1 LRLLKSITKT
11 VGLEEN
17 GGKVTNDKQKYL
29 KSLTTDNP
37 LIYLPTP
44 SEIKKDPTLIKE
56 VAGID
61 ENLLN
66 TISENEAKDFITQ
79 KKFNSKKTREEIDAV
94 LEEFEGEKG
103 VSAFSNIVN
112 AYATVASG
120 GWGKYAFEGVV
131 GKTIDEM
138 LGIEDN
144 RETYKQNQE
153 ELAEI
158 LELSQQGNDLL
169 IAKNVYD
176 LRNEVNHLV
185 TMNATLQEKRRELE
199 ANPNR
204 TQADID
210 AWNAMSNDLLATN
223 EQIKVNMEY
232 LGDLTFEGTNM
243 QDIIKKTAKTYD
255 ELAILENIAVN
266 SGVRIVTGLGS
277 LVNEMNAIN
286 VLEWAG
292 VKLEGEGW
300 DVGVDEEGEF
310 NLEDVRIGELSEQ
323 GNNFV
328 EKVTDIFGETQGN
341 VVEHAIRSGI
351 LMDKS
356 ADELL
361 KQTYQFGEGLLEQ
374 NRAAMNFDEIDSI
387 MDGLTWGTEMM
398 TGQALNLGL
407 SIAIPGSGGLIISAL
422 SEAGN
427 QMHEMKN
434 RMEGEEWSD
443 KEKTYIQDFKKEFG
457 FNPLGDDDTYKVKPE
472 EYNALQFYG
481 TAALYGTAEYVSE
494 KITLGNFKM
503 GAKNL
508 RKAFDLT
515 KAGKKGGLVSSN
527 KINQKWLNL
536 KETGKDFAK
545 GMPGESFGEG
555 GVTITQNFA
564 EKYIL
569 GNKDVSLL
577 DGVTES
583 MVSGAVMSGTMQSPA
598 IMAQTYQAFRG
609 PDRNA
614 KIAQRGADIISIS
627 NSIKGKQLQLS
638 GLKPTDNKHKTI
650 SEAIVKEEVELHKLM
665 KEQLKDQNKVRSEIV
680 TFTPSDRQSLIN
692 IFNTEHKIRNEI
704 DGINANTAIKPEV
717 AEKMI
722 QEKQTELLKLEA
734 VKNYTIGNAEWNADK
749 TRSSTFAN
757 NWRAKNGTLGDVE
770 MIVGNNNKEAL
781 DAGLRFVDTRND
793 LTSEEKNVV
802 KEQMKEQFE
811 IADLASRGDQTVNG
825 MAFGDNLTIET
836 TDANGVTTKKTVDI
850 PITFAMNKDN
860 LTVQSHEI
868 GHHTLFK
875 EFMRDNPDAVGLVQ
889 DLEVYVKRNYPEAYK
904 NFLETKELY
913 GKYDSKGELTNQAA
927 VAEEKLARLSDFM
940 RQNNLEGMRSLHNKL
955 FGRFKKFNDGSGQI
969 RTGKDVF
976 DMLTSFNQSFE
987 RGTLTGLAS
996 KMAEGTAE
1004 VSRKKKGVKK
1014 ETIDKDTKMKKSL
1027 KDSSAKKSLTKAEKA
1042 ELTDLTNEAPGP
1054 KGKDG
1059 KYQMTKKEF
1068 LNDKNKAF
1076 TKVYTAISQ
1085 GKFDGLII
1093 NKLESG
1099 KDIYGETRESIIQQV
1114 RDKLADHLMNF
1125 DPSQNNSLFGWMN
1138 SYIGK
1143 RVGDVTGK
1151 AKRKKLPGKKISTD
1165 QTIGEQG
1172 RTIAETLADDTDID
1186 QKLDQDIVEDTI
1198 DNMRTKLGIEK
1209 GGPIYNKVLD
1219 SVRKVLGTKLPEVT
1233 NKKFKE
1239 DLKKAFDK
1247 ELFKEIKKF
1256 IGTRAKYEAF
1266 LNENFETVFNSISQS
1281 TANKRFRPFVEPL
1294 IDPATGKQARPDN
1307 NPLFR
1312 KRDVSKAE

>member
-1 LRLLKSITKT
+1 MDEQARIDAYEIFKTGGYNGTQDEFIELISSNKDAFTDSLSMFREGGYTGQGKDYVELLGLEISGEETGDEEEVTEKVEVEDKYKVDTNIPKSAEEVEEKYDPYLALLEDDKGNIIESQTIARDDKTGELLQGDALKEHIAKIKKDKEDLIKLVGSELDEVSAAEALRNIAVKALPTEKELIDRIAVTNKRGHQGMMKSLLNKDGSIDLAIPTEANMSKWKSESHEDLIKKWVRGWDRSFEGTKKGEEMLANPHMIEDWRIKQPEEINSYIDFGGEHGVRYGELAQHRIPYNWKKHAGELAYRKKGSFERNYDELLKSITKT

-79 KKFNSKKTREEIDAV
+79 KKFNSKETREEIDAV
-94 LEEFEGEKG
+94 LEEFEDEKG

-153 ELAEI
+153 ELAKI
-158 LELSQQGNDLL
+158 LGLSQQGNDLL

-210 AWNAMSNDLLATN
+210 AWNKMNNDLLATN
-223 EQIKVNMEY
+223 EQIKINMEY

-243 QDIIKKTAKTYD
+243 QEIIEKTAKTYD

-266 SGVRIVTGLGS
+266 SGVRIVTGLGT

-300 DVGVDEEGEF
+300 DVGVDKEGEF

-443 KEKTYIQDFKKEFG
+443 KDKQYIQDFKKEFG
-457 FNPLGDDDTYKVKPE
+457 FNPLGDDETYKIKPE

-527 KINQKWLNL
+527 KINQKWINL
-536 KETGKDFAK
+536 KESGKDFAK

-555 GVTITQNFA
+555 GVTIAQNFG

-627 NSIKGKQLQLS
+627 NSIKSKQLQLS

-665 KEQLKDQNKVRSEIV
+665 KEQLKDQSKVRSEIV

-717 AEKMI
+717 AEKML
-722 QEKQTELLKLEA
+722 QEKQTELLQLEA

-757 NWRAKNGTLGDVE
+757 NWRAKNNTLGDVE

-793 LTSEEKNVV
+793 LTSEEKNQV
-802 KEQMKEQFE
+802 KELMREQFE
-811 IADLASRGDQTVNG
+811 IADIASRGESTVNG

-889 DLEVYVKRNYPEAYK
+889 DLESYVKKNYPEAYK

-913 GKYDSKGELTNQAA
+913 GEYDSKGELTNQAA

-940 RQNNLEGMRSLHNKL
+940 
-955 FGRFKKFNDGSGQI
+955 
-969 RTGKDVF
+969 
-976 DMLTSFNQSFE
+976 
-987 RGTLTGLAS
+987 
-996 KMAEGTAE
+996 
-1004 VSRKKKGVKK
+1004 
-1014 ETIDKDTKMKKSL
+1014 
-1027 KDSSAKKSLTKAEKA
+1027 
-1042 ELTDLTNEAPGP
+1042 
-1054 KGKDG
+1054 
-1059 KYQMTKKEF
+1059 
-1068 LNDKNKAF
+1068 
-1076 TKVYTAISQ
+1076 
-1085 GKFDGLII
+1085 
-1093 NKLESG
+1093 
-1099 KDIYGETRESIIQQV
+1099 
-1114 RDKLADHLMNF
+1114 
-1125 DPSQNNSLFGWMN
+1125 
-1138 SYIGK
+1138 
-1143 RVGDVTGK
+1143 
-1151 AKRKKLPGKKISTD
+1151 
-1165 QTIGEQG
+1165 
-1172 RTIAETLADDTDID
+1172 
-1186 QKLDQDIVEDTI
+1186 
-1198 DNMRTKLGIEK
+1198 
-1209 GGPIYNKVLD
+1209 
-1219 SVRKVLGTKLPEVT
+1219 
-1233 NKKFKE
+1233 
-1239 DLKKAFDK
+1239 
-1247 ELFKEIKKF
+1247 
-1256 IGTRAKYEAF
+1256 
-1266 LNENFETVFNSISQS
+1266 
-1281 TANKRFRPFVEPL
+1281 
-1294 IDPATGKQARPDN
+1294 
-1307 NPLFR
+1307 
-1312 KRDVSKAE
+1312 